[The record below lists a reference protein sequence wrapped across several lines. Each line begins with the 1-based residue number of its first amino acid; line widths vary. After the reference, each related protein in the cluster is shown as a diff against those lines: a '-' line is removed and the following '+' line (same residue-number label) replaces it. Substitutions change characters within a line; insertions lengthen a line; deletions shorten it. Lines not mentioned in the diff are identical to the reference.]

1 MSEDAATA
9 MIELLAREREAIRVA
24 DYHVLDALAATKAD
38 TFAVLMRGGTDPAT
52 LERIQKGLAVNQTLL
67 AAAISGVKAAQ
78 ARLRDMQN
86 VRQELTVYDRA
97 GQMAPVRTARP
108 GLEKKA

>member
-1 MSEDAATA
+1 ML
-9 MIELLAREREAIRVA
+9 ELLAREREAIRTA
-24 DYHVLDALAATKAD
+24 EYDLLDTLAAEKAD
-38 TFAVLMRGGTDPAT
+38 RFATLMRDGADSDL
-52 LERIQKGLAVNQTLL
+52 LERVQKSLAINQTLL

-78 ARLRDMQN
+78 SRLRDMQN

>member
-1 MSEDAATA
+1 MLEV
-9 MIELLAREREAIRVA
+9 LAREREAIRKA
-24 DYHVLDALAATKAD
+24 DYDILNALAEEKAD
-38 TFAVLMRGGTDPAT
+38 TFALLMQDRTDRAT
-52 LERIQKGLAVNQTLL
+52 LELVQKGLAVNQKLL

-78 ARLRDMQN
+78 ARLREMQN

-108 GLEKKA
+108 ALEKKA